1 VASTGTRTPRHVS
14 IAVAAS
20 WLLLLGCG
28 AVEAGAASGEPP
40 PSLEKLWGEYPLGPT
55 ATTPTQPSPA
65 ARPPARSP
73 APASTAPAAERGR
86 SPLLI
91 GGAAAVVLALAAA
104 LVLVLAKRRRRPVPP
119 PEGRMSTEDLIA
131 RAFALAAECDMLLAN
146 QRKEGAPAVSETAD
160 HDLPPS
166 PTQPAPPAA
175 GFTEIG
181 ERVAG
186 VLRAAET
193 AAEQIRTDAQAQA
206 DDLLRGAHAE
216 AERVRNQARTYEND
230 TRDAVDAYATEQRR
244 IAEEQIGAQLSDAE
258 AQARATREAAEE
270 MARRIEEDARLRGQT
285 LREES
290 RAVEERL
297 KKVQAGMRRMAAQL
311 EELLGTPAAAQTD
324 GDLVE
329 ALKPYAHREAEL
341 EPLAE
346 DS

>member
-1 VASTGTRTPRHVS
+1 VASTGTRTPRQVG

-28 AVEAGAASGEPP
+28 VAEAGGARSEPP
-40 PSLEKLWGEYPLGPT
+40 PSLEKLWNVYPLGPT
-55 ATTPTQPSPA
+55 STTPTEPSPA
-65 ARPPARSP
+65 VRPPVA
-73 APASTAPAAERGR
+73 APVSTSTTPRAEPGGR
-86 SPLLI
+86 SPVLI
-91 GGAAAVVLALAAA
+91 GGGVAVVLALVAG
-104 LVLVLAKRRRRPVPP
+104 LVLVLAKRRRRATSP
-119 PEGRMSTEDLIA
+119 PEGPVSTENLIA

-146 QRKEGAPAVSETAD
+146 QREEGALAVSETVD

-166 PTQPAPPAA
+166 PTPPVPAA
-175 GFTEIG
+175 GYGEIG
-181 ERVAG
+181 EHVAG

-193 AAEQIRTDAQAQA
+193 AAEQIRADAQSQA

-244 IAEEQIGAQLSDAE
+244 IAEEQIGAQFSDAE

-290 RAVEERL
+290 RAVEDRL
-297 KKVQAGMRRMAAQL
+297 KKAQAGMRRMASQI
-311 EELLGTPAAAQTD
+311 EELLGAEAAAQTD

-329 ALKPYAHREAEL
+329 ALKPYAHRDAEL

-346 DS
+346 ES